1 MEGDREIKY
10 TEELEEL
17 ISQDGERSQGMSW
30 LHSKSANHFSH
41 YNTYLALPIIVL
53 STLSGTASASG
64 TNLIPD
70 ARAGGLA
77 IGAVSIFVGIL
88 STLQSYFGYA
98 KRSEAHRLSGINYSK
113 LNRFITVE
121 MSLPRSQRIQAG
133 DFLKIVREQIERLM
147 ETSPPVPDFIVAE
160 FKHIS
165 KHYPEV
171 ALPDEANGL
180 RAINKAPLSPGELRI
195 KIPPDSQISGD
206 KKNTPL

>member
-88 STLQSYFGYA
+88 STLLFVFG
-98 KRSEAHRLSGINYSK
+98 
-113 LNRFITVE
+113 
-121 MSLPRSQRIQAG
+121 
-133 DFLKIVREQIERLM
+133 
-147 ETSPPVPDFIVAE
+147 
-160 FKHIS
+160 
-165 KHYPEV
+165 
-171 ALPDEANGL
+171 
-180 RAINKAPLSPGELRI
+180 
-195 KIPPDSQISGD
+195 
-206 KKNTPL
+206 